1 MNSPMIRPI
10 LYMILGAL
18 LLIKP
23 DSSLLLVQLTG
34 VALILCAVFLGYTGL
49 EARKSDDVTT
59 GNESTLTLFSCAVCA
74 VVGVVFLISPGV
86 FVSLVFVALGIIIM
100 VSAAL
105 DLVPVLREGRA
116 SQQLGMV
123 ILDIVA
129 LVVGL
134 AIMIHPGGAND
145 MLWRIVGLL
154 LLINGVLGL
163 VDIIRNPRRTVVDT
177 TTADNNNE

>member
-59 GNESTLTLFSCAVCA
+59 GNESTLTLSSCAVCA
-74 VVGVVFLISPGV
+74 VIGIVFLISPGV

-105 DLVPVLREGRA
+105 DLVPVLREGGA

-129 LVVGL
+129 LIVGL

-177 TTADNNNE
+177 TTADNNNQ